1 MLILF
6 DIDGTMLL
14 TGGAGVR
21 AMEETG
27 RELFHAE
34 FTMAGIDFAGRLDSL
49 IWRDLAARNRVDADE
64 DTHQRFRARYGEVL
78 SRTLAA
84 SNETR
89 ALPGVIELIER
100 LRAMESLTLGVLTGN
115 YPETGRMKIAAAGID
130 PDVFRVGAWGCEAM
144 SRRDLVP
151 LAMQR
156 YEAHA
161 QRAIERELVV
171 VIGDTPHDVACAVAV
186 GALPVAVATGGFSV
200 EQLRATGAPIV
211 LEDLSDTASFLAL
224 LESGARQPQRQEG

>member
-171 VIGDTPHDVACAVAV
+171 VIGDTPHDVDCARAH
-186 GALPVAVATGGFSV
+186 GCRSLAVATGAFDVAALQQAGADLAV
-200 EQLRATGAPIV
+200 RDLGEVQTILRWIV
-211 LEDLSDTASFLAL
+211 RDQAVHS
-224 LESGARQPQRQEG
+224 Q